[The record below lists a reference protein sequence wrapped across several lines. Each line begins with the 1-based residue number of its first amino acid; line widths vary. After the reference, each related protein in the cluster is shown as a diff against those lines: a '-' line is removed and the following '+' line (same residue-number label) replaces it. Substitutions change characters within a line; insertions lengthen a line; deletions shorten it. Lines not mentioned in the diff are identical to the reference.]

1 MHSPP
6 RSSLVHTTTLQ
17 RPRCMLAELCVEPA
31 SAERSEAP
39 IITHDCFHY
48 AGSGKQ
54 ILTMGHG
61 TIAGRAV
68 YSLSGDCF
76 HSSSTPM
83 RKISSG
89 VFRTLGHCS
98 SILTSSYVSRS
109 LKESMRVLV
118 LLATGHTSYVR

>member
-1 MHSPP
+1 
-6 RSSLVHTTTLQ
+6 
-17 RPRCMLAELCVEPA
+17 MLAEVCVEPA

-39 IITHDCFHY
+39 IIAHDCFHY

-54 ILTMGHG
+54 ILTVGHG

-68 YSLSGDCF
+68 YSLSGGCF
-76 HSSSTPM
+76 HSSNTPM

-98 SILTSSYVSRS
+98 SILTTA
-109 LKESMRVLV
+109 
-118 LLATGHTSYVR
+118 ATSPDR